1 MGMRVTGIGLYI
13 QIERQPQSRPLVLRS
28 MLLMGTPSRALSY
41 RARGNRNGKCAF
53 ELISIIVI
61 VLVLLLVHAEALY
74 YNNNNKRY

>member
-53 ELISIIVI
+53 ELISITVNSISFTISTCGCVI
-61 VLVLLLVHAEALY
+61 NRYFLL
-74 YNNNNKRY
+74 